1 MCNPYPNQ
9 KKYILGVAEG
19 AREALAL
26 PSDTF
31 SRSYY
36 LNPAVG
42 DVIQVAAEQEIYFA
56 GTELDSNYKDMD
68 KLYVACKGNEAAFQY
83 RIVSGYKN
91 ASLNLYNS
99 LKSILSYL
107 TY

>member
-1 MCNPYPNQ
+1 M
-9 KKYILGVAEG
+9 
-19 AREALAL
+19 AL

-83 RIVSGYKN
+83 RIVRGYKN